1 MSFWLSADDIRRY
14 ERATRAMLAP
24 LEAESADE
32 WRRTVNEAVRDLVGG
47 DESISMLPRGSSLF
61 LSEESPDLAQGVENF
76 IIEYS
81 PSGILVSDPVV
92 ALWQRMRRKSTM
104 ESFSWASNAKMI
116 GEVGYRMQDSPMI
129 SDVLAAR
136 GIRDFV
142 GLHPDVAFGDV
153 LVWILFKRR
162 DESRFGEHTQNLLL
176 TLLPQLKAGL
186 DSLIRFDAQR
196 TSLDELSDAVMVYG
210 ADRREVHRN
219 ASFVRLCGSDP
230 EHEIIVGAAR
240 SIANSLH
247 PLVFPG
253 RRAWHAPGIRK
264 ISTRSAT
271 YELKGTLLP
280 PGAFGGDASVMIL
293 VSRVGVTLP
302 DADTVRDRFGLSRR
316 EAEVALLLA
325 EGLSNAEIADRLFL
339 SPHTA
344 RRHTANIYEK
354 LGVNTRKGLALLF
367 LN

>member
-1 MSFWLSADDIRRY
+1 
-14 ERATRAMLAP
+14 MLAP
-24 LEAESADE
+24 LEAETADT
-32 WRRTVNEAVRDLVGG
+32 WRKQVNEAVRDLVGG
-47 DESISMLPRGSSLF
+47 DESISLLPTGNRLF
-61 LSEESPDLAQGVENF
+61 LSEEDPDLAQGVEDF
-76 IIEYS
+76 ITEYS

-92 ALWQRMRRKSTM
+92 NLWQRMRRESTM
-104 ESFSWASNAKMI
+104 ETFSWASNARMI
-116 GEVGYRMQDSPMI
+116 GGVGYRMEDSPMI

-142 GLHPDVAFGDV
+142 GMSPDVAFGDV
-153 LVWILFKRR
+153 LVWILFKRH
-162 DESRFGEHTQNLLL
+162 DQARFGEHTQMLLH

-196 TSLDELSDAVMVYG
+196 ASLDELSDAVIVYG
-210 ADRREVHRN
+210 ADRREIHRN
-219 ASFVRLCGSDP
+219 ASFVRLCGLDP
-230 EHEIIVGAAR
+230 DHESIIGATR

-253 RRAWHAPGIRK
+253 RRASHVPGIRK
-264 ISTRSAT
+264 ITTASAS

-280 PGAFGGDASVMIL
+280 PGAFGGDASVMVL
-293 VSRVGVTLP
+293 VTRVGVELP
-302 DADTVRDRFGLSRR
+302 DSDTLRERFGLSRR

-325 EGLSNAEIADRLFL
+325 EGLSNADIADRLFL

-344 RRHTANIYEK
+344 RRHTANIYDK

-367 LN
+367 LK